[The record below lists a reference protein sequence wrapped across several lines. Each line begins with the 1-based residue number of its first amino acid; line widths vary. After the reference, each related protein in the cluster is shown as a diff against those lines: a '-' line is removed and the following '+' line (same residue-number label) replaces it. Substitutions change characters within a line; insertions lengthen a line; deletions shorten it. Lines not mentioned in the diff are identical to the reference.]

1 MANDYSYLNLDSRL
15 MSKNSLSNRFPVVS
29 GLEFESQYEIQ
40 TNRMKSSRINLDGIV
55 KLSGGA
61 SGTADFSA
69 GPALNL
75 STSITFSS
83 PKVEKKTFGHPLVAI
98 YQGTTLTAANQIY
111 PIRGTSVTLG
121 RYEVQG
127 MYDLHAYDG
136 TSDIW
141 RALLIDTNGTS
152 TQVIT
157 FDADWLYVD
166 YVAQDTV

>member
-1 MANDYSYLNLDSRL
+1 MANDYEYLGLDNKL
-15 MSKNSLSNRFPVVS
+15 MSRSSLSNRFPVVS
-29 GLEFESQYEIQ
+29 GLDFESQYEIQ
-40 TNRMKSSRINLDGIV
+40 TNRMKSSRVNLDGIV

-69 GPALNL
+69 GPSLNL
-75 STSITFSS
+75 ITSITFNT
-83 PKVEKKTFGHPLVAI
+83 PKISKKTFGHPLVAV
-98 YQGTTLTAANQIY
+98 YQGTTLTTANQIY
-111 PIRGTSVTLG
+111 PSRGANVTLG

-127 MYDLHAYDG
+127 MFDLHSYNG

-141 RALLIDTNGTS
+141 TGLIADTNGTS